1 MHSPIS
7 SSMNDKN
14 RHFIEALRRMVD
26 MVGAEFKAKDAQ
38 IIELEQ
44 ENSGLREENSGLY
57 DSIQRLETERS
68 SLERQLLRTGSSD

>member
-1 MHSPIS
+1 
-7 SSMNDKN
+7 MNEKH
-14 RHFIEALRRMVD
+14 RHFIDALRSIVEMIA
-26 MVGAEFKAKDAQ
+26 AEFKARDAQ
-38 IIELEQ
+38 IIELKQ